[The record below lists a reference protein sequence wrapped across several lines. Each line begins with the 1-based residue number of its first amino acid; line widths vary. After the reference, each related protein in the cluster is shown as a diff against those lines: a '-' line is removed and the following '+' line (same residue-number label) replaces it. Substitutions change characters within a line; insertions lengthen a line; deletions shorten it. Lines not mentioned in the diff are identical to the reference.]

1 MRKLVLLAGFLLLS
15 ACAPTRP
22 IFPPAANV
30 QEIRQLPDG
39 QWRITVRLQN
49 YALRGMHFSQL
60 DLQLSIDGQAA
71 GHARTAL
78 DLDIAETN
86 SDVAILTLQP
96 AAAARKA
103 LLGDRDGNIAY
114 ALAGSVHAGPDAGD
128 QRVFPLSHQGYLS
141 PVPGLPDAW
150 R

>member
-1 MRKLVLLAGFLLLS
+1 MRKLVLLVAVTLLS

-22 IFPPAANV
+22 IFPPAANI

-39 QWRITVRLQN
+39 QWRVTVRLQN
-49 YALRGMHFSQL
+49 YALRGMHFTQL
-60 DLQLSIDGQAA
+60 NLSLSIDGQAA
-71 GHARTAL
+71 GNTQSPL

-86 SDVAILTLQP
+86 SDVVLLTLQP
-96 AAAARKA
+96 ATVARKA
-103 LLGDRDGNIAY
+103 LLDDKDGNIAY
-114 ALAGSVHAGPDAGD
+114 ALAGSVRAGPDAGD